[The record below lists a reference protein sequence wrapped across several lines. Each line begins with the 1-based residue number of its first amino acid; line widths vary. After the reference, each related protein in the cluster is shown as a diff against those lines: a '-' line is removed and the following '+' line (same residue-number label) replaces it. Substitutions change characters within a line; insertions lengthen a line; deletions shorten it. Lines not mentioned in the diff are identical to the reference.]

1 MFILCRSLAA
11 AASERNIEKGKIPC
25 SRVAVTYSLSA
36 VPSVSGWMHRE
47 NFLPI
52 FNFDG
57 EHDSSWHAMGR

>member
-1 MFILCRSLAA
+1 MFIFVSTVVA

-36 VPSVSGWMHRE
+36 VPSVSGRMHRE

-57 EHDSSWHAMGR
+57 EHDSSRHAMGR